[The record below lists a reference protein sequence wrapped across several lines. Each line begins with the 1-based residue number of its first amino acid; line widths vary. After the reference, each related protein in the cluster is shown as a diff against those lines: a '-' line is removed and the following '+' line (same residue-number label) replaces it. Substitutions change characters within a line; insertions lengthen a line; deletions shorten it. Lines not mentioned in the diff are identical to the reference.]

1 MASTSKQEQQETSP
15 GSSLL
20 DEVVCMTWGPEL
32 KEDVFARWGQGF
44 AFSEHEPSALLQHE
58 GGPCA
63 VIAPLQ
69 AFILKALL
77 FQGEPPVEWRNLNGD
92 QCRALLLAAM
102 TEVLQTVSSGG
113 GYYLVLKNDKQDA
126 ILEEGAVIEN
136 VVEAAQGELH
146 NHRIFHSNLRLQPF
160 DSIEEVNRGLESS
173 HEMFLADS
181 GLLLFLYSV
190 LLTKGLDKIRLEVE
204 DTTEPLIDGIYGHG
218 SQSLINLMLT
228 GSAVSHVFDDEKEV
242 DGLKMRGITRQT
254 NIGFL
259 TLLENLRYCEV
270 GSFLKNPR
278 QPIWVLGS
286 ETHLTVLF
294 TQEAS
299 LVAEE
304 TEWEKAH
311 RIFSMYDTEC
321 SGFITTIMLK
331 EVLDALELAT
341 IPEYIDFVKQR
352 LDPDD
357 FGVILLNS
365 FMTEFF
371 PNKPERTIPE
381 YFTIYHYNGLKR
393 SCPNRQ
399 VAYIEGRASIP
410 DPSDLTCLSDA
421 TPIKCCLRTKWPTCE
436 VDWKDNANPS
446 II

>member
-1 MASTSKQEQQETSP
+1 MASTSQPDQQ
-15 GSSLL
+15 GSSSGSSMLE
-20 DEVVCMTWGPEL
+20 EVVRLTWGSQL
-32 KEDVFARWGQGF
+32 KEDVFARWCPGF
-44 AFSEHEPSALLQHE
+44 SFSEHEPTALIQHE

-77 FQGEPPVEWRNLNGD
+77 FQGEPPVEWRQLDGD

-113 GYYLVLKNDKQDA
+113 GYYLVLKADKQDT

-136 VVEAAQGELH
+136 VVEAAQGEGN
-146 NHRIFHSNLRLQPF
+146 NHQVFHAGLRLQPF
-160 DSIEEVNRGLESS
+160 DCIEEVNRGLEST
-173 HEMFLADS
+173 HEMFLADC

-190 LLTKGLDKIRLEVE
+190 LLTKGLDNIREEVE
-204 DTTEPLIDGIYGHG
+204 DTSEPLIDGVYGHG

-228 GSAVSHVFDDEKEV
+228 GSAVSNVFDNEKEV
-242 DGLKMRGITRQT
+242 AGLKMKGICQQT
-254 NIGFL
+254 NVGFL

-270 GSFLKNPR
+270 GAFLKNPR
-278 QPIWVLGS
+278 KPIWVIGS

-294 TQEAS
+294 SQEET

-304 TEWEKAH
+304 TEWEKAR
-311 RIFSMYDTEC
+311 RIFSMYDTEG

-331 EVLDALELAT
+331 EVLDALGLAT
-341 IPEYIDFVKQR
+341 MPEYVDFVKQR

-365 FMTEFF
+365 FISEFF
-371 PNKPERTIPE
+371 PNEPDRIIPE
-381 YFTIYHYNGLKR
+381 YFTVYHYNGLKR

-399 VAYIEGRASIP
+399 LAYVEGRATIP
-410 DPSDLTCLSDA
+410 DPSELTCLSDA
-421 TPIKCCLRTKWPTCE
+421 TPIKSCIRTKWPTFE
-436 VDWKDNANPS
+436 VEWKDNANPS